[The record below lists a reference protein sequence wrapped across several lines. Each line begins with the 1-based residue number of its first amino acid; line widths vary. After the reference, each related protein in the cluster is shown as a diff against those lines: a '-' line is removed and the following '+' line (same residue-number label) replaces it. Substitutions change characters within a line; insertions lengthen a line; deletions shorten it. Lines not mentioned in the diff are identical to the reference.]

1 MVDREGLLEH
11 LRALDEALRDWERY
25 RQKVS
30 LRDLRSDR
38 DARNMVLHAML
49 VAIQSAIAG
58 HLIAEHRL
66 RRPETYR
73 ETFEILADSGILP
86 RELGEEL
93 ADLAGFRN
101 VLVHIYWRL
110 DLDDVHRT
118 LIEDWRSLDAL
129 RGLVRKLLEG

>member
-49 VAIQSAIAG
+49 VAIQSAIGIAG

-66 RRPETYR
+66 RGLRPIGRPSRSWSTRGSSR
-73 ETFEILADSGILP
+73 ESWGRSSPIWRGSGTCWSTSTGVSTWTTSTG
-86 RELGEEL
+86 R
-93 ADLAGFRN
+93 
-101 VLVHIYWRL
+101 
-110 DLDDVHRT
+110 
-118 LIEDWRSLDAL
+118 
-129 RGLVRKLLEG
+129 

>member
-25 RQKVS
+25 REKVS

-49 VAIQSAIAG
+49 VAIQSAIDIAS

-73 ETFEILADSGILP
+73 ETFEILADAGILP
-86 RELGEEL
+86 RDLGEEL
-93 ADLAGFRN
+93 ADLAGF
-101 VLVHIYWRL
+101 
-110 DLDDVHRT
+110 
-118 LIEDWRSLDAL
+118 
-129 RGLVRKLLEG
+129 